1 MLHVHKHKIEIAIT
15 YFHMKVKLI
24 SIEIYW
30 TINLF
35 DISSQILKR
44 EKYTWFQPTCSSV
57 FVNIF
62 MILFIS
68 NGNHVQVMLHNFL
81 CKQEK
86 FFYTPIIRIQ

>member
-44 EKYTWFQPTCSSV
+44 EKYT
-57 FVNIF
+57 
-62 MILFIS
+62 
-68 NGNHVQVMLHNFL
+68 
-81 CKQEK
+81 
-86 FFYTPIIRIQ
+86 